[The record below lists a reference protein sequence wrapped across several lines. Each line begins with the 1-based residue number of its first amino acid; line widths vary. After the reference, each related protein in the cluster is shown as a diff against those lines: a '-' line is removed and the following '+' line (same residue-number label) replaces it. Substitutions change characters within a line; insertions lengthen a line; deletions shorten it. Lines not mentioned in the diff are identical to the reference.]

1 MLLPPFSKDMEYSN
15 GKTNNW
21 LQNRN
26 LQMCLKVC
34 QEQMNIFFTPVHLPP
49 VQSKNSWKYKWEQFG
64 VLACPA
70 MPTACQGCC
79 GTLHGNRV
87 KKEKKVTEVPR
98 WLLSTP
104 SIVLKNTQQQI
115 FSKKQRNANDKNL
128 GGAKMEEEKTIFL
141 FCSKSPHPHW
151 AVHWVADSKSLVV
164 HLFEAKKRCSLDS
177 TCSEDFVSAAW
188 KMYLINLQNVFVSI
202 ANIFFCFQNMIY
214 K

>member
-1 MLLPPFSKDMEYSN
+1 MEKQTTDCKIEISRCVYKFVKRKWISPPCKVRIVENTNESN
-15 GKTNNW
+15 
-21 LQNRN
+21 L
-26 LQMCLKVC
+26 VSS
-34 QEQMNIFFTPVHLPP
+34 P
-49 VQSKNSWKYKWEQFG
+49 VQPCRLPARGAAGRSMATGWRRRRRS
-64 VLACPA
+64 LRCPGDY
-70 MPTACQGCC
+70 C
-79 GTLHGNRV
+79 LL
-87 KKEKKVTEVPR
+87 
-98 WLLSTP
+98 LLSYWRTHNNKY
-104 SIVLKNTQQQI
+104 SA
-115 FSKKQRNANDKNL
+115 KKQKNANDKNL

-202 ANIFFCFQNMIY
+202 ANIFFCFQNIIY